1 VIGELNVVPVV
12 AAESRLSIV
21 RVEVGDAG
29 ILAAWLTSM
38 GARLEVVE
46 TTPLV
51 AGYPSPIRRRR
62 AKLTRGVHRKVA
74 VARVARLIMAVSWT
88 TKNPLP

>member
-1 VIGELNVVPVV
+1 MIGELNVVPVV
-12 AAESRLSIV
+12 AAESRLVSIV

-51 AGYPSPIRRRR
+51 AGYPITNSPP
-62 AKLTRGVHRKVA
+62 VVQ
-74 VARVARLIMAVSWT
+74 S
-88 TKNPLP
+88 